1 MNTESKHFRFSNLA
15 IHENIPYFLDMTE
28 LCLNQLEVTPKD
40 IFKLLIAVEEMIVN
54 IVTYAYPENTGNIEM
69 EISLVNDSIT
79 LIFIDEGIAFNPLK
93 HQVDQRDLPLSERNE
108 GGLGIILTKDFSDNL
123 DYNRIN
129 GKNIITFKKK
139 IR

>member
-54 IVTYAYPENTGNIEM
+54 IVSYAYPENTGNIEM

-79 LIFIDEGIAFNPLK
+79 LIFIDEGIAFNPLN

-129 GKNIITFKKK
+129 DKNIITFKKK